1 MSGYNN
7 ILKVRRFEERVHGLG
22 LRIGYPRYRNREADG
37 DMLCLMPQDHEW
49 PIFSRDAEMFVGT
62 VDSATAWL
70 DGLEFARN
78 YDDMIKVGSRVRRE
92 RKEQD
97 YRNRKLLQVLKTAES
112 VTES

>member
-22 LRIGYPRYRNREADG
+22 LRIGYPRYRNRETDG
-37 DMLCLMPQDHEW
+37 DMLSLMPQDHEW
-49 PIFSRDAEMFVGT
+49 PIYSRDAEMFVGT
-62 VDSATAWL
+62 IDSAAAWL

-78 YDDMIKVGSRVRRE
+78 YDDMIKVGSRARRE

-97 YRNRKLLQVLKTAES
+97 YRNRELLQMLKTAES
-112 VTES
+112 IVES

>member
-7 ILKVRRFEERVHGLG
+7 ILKVRRFEERVHNFGF
-22 LRIGYPRYRNREADG
+22 RIGYPRYRNREADG
-37 DMLCLMPQDHEW
+37 DMLCLMPRDHEW

-78 YDDMIKVGSRVRRE
+78 YDDMIKVGSRAKRE

-97 YRNRKLLQVLKTAES
+97 HRNKELLKAIEEAGEAVE
-112 VTES
+112 

>member
-37 DMLCLMPQDHEW
+37 DMLSLMPRDYEW
-49 PIFSRDAEMFVGT
+49 PIYSRDAEMFVGT
-62 VDSATAWL
+62 IDSATAWL

-78 YDDMIKVGSRVRRE
+78 YDDMIKVGSRAKRE

-97 YRNRKLLQVLKTAES
+97 YRNRELLQMLKTAES
-112 VTES
+112 TTES